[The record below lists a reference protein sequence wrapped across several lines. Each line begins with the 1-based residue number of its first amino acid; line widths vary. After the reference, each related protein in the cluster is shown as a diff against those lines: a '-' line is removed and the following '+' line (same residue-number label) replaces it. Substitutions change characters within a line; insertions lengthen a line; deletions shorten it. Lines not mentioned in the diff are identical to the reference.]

1 MESEILLSAQ
11 NISHS
16 FYLSK
21 TASVRALDKLS
32 FEIRRG
38 EIYGLVGESGSG
50 KSTAAR
56 CVMNL
61 VKPQS
66 GHIFY
71 RASTSPT
78 PDNLPRTNGFCRP
91 RGR

>member
-32 FEIRRG
+32 FEIRRA
-38 EIYGLVGESGSG
+38 
-50 KSTAAR
+50 KFTASSVSPVLENPR
-56 CVMNL
+56 R
-61 VKPQS
+61 
-66 GHIFY
+66 
-71 RASTSPT
+71 RAAS
-78 PDNLPRTNGFCRP
+78 
-91 RGR
+91 

>member
-32 FEIRRG
+32 FEIAGAKFTASSVSPVLENPRRR
-38 EIYGLVGESGSG
+38 
-50 KSTAAR
+50 AA
-56 CVMNL
+56 
-61 VKPQS
+61 S
-66 GHIFY
+66 
-71 RASTSPT
+71 
-78 PDNLPRTNGFCRP
+78 
-91 RGR
+91 

>member
-71 RASTSPT
+71 QKKSCFQLQRIRSILRKMA
-78 PDNLPRTNGFCRP
+78 DNFF
-91 RGR
+91 